1 MKSFKQYVTESLAPP
16 YVVVRNG
23 KVYLH
28 RMNVGAPVAS
38 FGQGAVFAVLTG
50 NYIQVNLKNGKTVFY
65 KLSSSGNSVSGPYI
79 K

>member
-1 MKSFKQYVTESLAPP
+1 MKSFKQYLTETQVPV
-16 YVVVRNG
+16 YVVVKNN

-28 RMNVGAPVAS
+28 RMNVGAPLAT

>member
-1 MKSFKQYVTESLAPP
+1 MKSFKQYLAETQAPV
-16 YVVVRNG
+16 YVVVKNN
-23 KVYLH
+23 KVHLH
-28 RMNVGAPVAS
+28 RMNVGAPLAT
-38 FGQGAVFAVLTG
+38 FGHGAVFAVLTG